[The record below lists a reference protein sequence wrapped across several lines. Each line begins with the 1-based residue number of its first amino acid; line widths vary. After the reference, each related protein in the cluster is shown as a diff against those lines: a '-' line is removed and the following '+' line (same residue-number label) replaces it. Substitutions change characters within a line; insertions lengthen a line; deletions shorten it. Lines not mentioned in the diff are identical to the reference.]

1 MANKSLFSSFKSLLR
16 RADARNEAG
25 GVAYSLPAKQ
35 ALAQLAATG
44 CFNGTFYADAAD
56 QLATLKTL
64 IDQVDD
70 NAFLAKLAVYSRER
84 ALMKDMPVAL
94 AVGAVEARYR
104 LFRQVF
110 ARVVDNGRTL
120 RTLGAIRAFGPVRTQ
135 ELVARAAAGRSAMA
149 EHRFG

>member
-25 GVAYSLPAKQ
+25 GLAYALPVKH
-35 ALAQLAATG
+35 ALAQIAATG
-44 CFNGTFYADAAD
+44 CFNGVFYADAAE

-94 AVGAVEARYR
+94 LLALSKRDTR
-104 LFRQVF
+104 LFRQRSEER
-110 ARVVDNGRTL
+110 RVGK
-120 RTLGAIRAFGPVRTQ
+120 
-135 ELVARAAAGRSAMA
+135 ECRSRWSPY
-149 EHRFG
+149 H